1 MFGFANPKRFED
13 FSKVVLVI
21 ASAAAILLIA
31 AGLYLALAASPP
43 DYQMSESVRIM
54 YIHVPSAW
62 LAMAVYASLS
72 VAALSFL
79 IWKHTLAGLYIRAAA
94 PIGAAFTAVC
104 LISGA
109 LWGQPSWG
117 TWWVWDARLTSV
129 LILFFLYL
137 GVIALVGAFDN
148 PEKGERAGAWL
159 ALVGAVNL
167 PIIKFSVE
175 WWNTLHQAPSLT
187 SFKRLAEPAIHGT
200 MLAPLLTMA
209 LGFLSLFVALAL
221 LRLSNEIMAR
231 RLHISRL
238 RQIHG

>member
-117 TWWVWDARLTSV
+117 TWWVWDARLTSE
-129 LILFFLYL
+129 LILLFLYL
-137 GVIALVGAFDN
+137 GFICLEASIEDRRRADRAAAVLAVVGVINV
-148 PEKGERAGAWL
+148 
-159 ALVGAVNL
+159 
-167 PIIKFSVE
+167 PIIYFSVV
-175 WWNTLHQAPSLT
+175 WWNTLHQGASVSLT
-187 SFKRLAEPAIHGT
+187 SSPTMART
-200 MLAPLLTMA
+200 MLVGMLLMVGAFWSYAIAVVLVRVRCIIRERERGA
-209 LGFLSLFVALAL
+209 LWLSE
-221 LRLSNEIMAR
+221 LRE
-231 RLHISRL
+231 
-238 RQIHG
+238 RQA